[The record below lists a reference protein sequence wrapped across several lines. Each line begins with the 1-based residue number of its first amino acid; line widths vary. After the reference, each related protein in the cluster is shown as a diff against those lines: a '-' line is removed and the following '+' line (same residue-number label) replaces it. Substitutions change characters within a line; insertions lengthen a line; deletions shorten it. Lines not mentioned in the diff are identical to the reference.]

1 MRIGGHFNGTGADV
15 YICVGFVPD
24 FVHILNLEGT
34 IELSLRWN
42 KMMMGAAEVV
52 EGFDIQTA
60 SPTALTKGNGIMP
73 YYGGEALTAAKQTS
87 VTYGEGIYLK
97 RDDWDY
103 RHYSGNVSPGDAVAV
118 DIDTWTLD
126 TTANY
131 TGHFNEDVNGDY
143 IGEGSRICIDGKWY
157 TIVALTAT
165 QGEGDDEVTLSNTVP
180 SGDVLAI
187 TGKSGYKP
195 IPVGDTTPA
204 GFLISNNTINVND
217 ALIAFECGMYDI

>member
-1 MRIGGHFNGTGADV
+1 MIIGGHFNGTGADV
-15 YICVGFVPD
+15 YVCVGFVPD
-24 FVHILNLEGT
+24 FVNIYNLEGT
-34 IELSLRWN
+34 VELKIQWN

-52 EGFDIQTA
+52 EGVDTQTEA
-60 SPTALTKGNGIMP
+60 PTALVKGAGLMP
-73 YYGGEALTAAKQTS
+73 YYGGEVLTAAKQTS
-87 VTYGEGIYLK
+87 TTYGEGIYLK

-103 RHYSGNVSPGDAVAV
+103 RSYSGNRSPGDAVAV

-131 TGHFNEDVNGDY
+131 TGHFNEDVNGTY

-157 TIVALTAT
+157 TIVALTAA

-180 SGDVLAI
+180 SGDVQCI

-195 IPVGDTTPA
+195 IPVGSMTPA
-204 GFLISNNTINVND
+204 GFFLSNSTINVND
-217 ALIAFECGMYDI
+217 ALISFECGTYDI